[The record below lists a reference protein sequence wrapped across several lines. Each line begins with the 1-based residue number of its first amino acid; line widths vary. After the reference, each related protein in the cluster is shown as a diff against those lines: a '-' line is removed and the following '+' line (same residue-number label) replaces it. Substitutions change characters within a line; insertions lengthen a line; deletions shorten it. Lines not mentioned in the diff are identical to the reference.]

1 MGNINCSGITSG
13 FLKVAGNFVDDY
25 QEFRKAAAKVVVDV
39 VIPNFA
45 GSREALDNL
54 IDQAID
60 LQTKLLKSYGVA
72 AGESKGKIGPRCLII
87 PTKKV
92 TGSLKVEREFHFALC
107 PFDKVTITIKKT
119 DGKAGADIAACVKY
133 PGGEHFNEKR
143 KSIPKGKNSKGN
155 SVKFVFNDMAEK
167 VLTLR
172 LVQTGFVTDICHYS
186 VSAEGEFNK
195 KIMKSLNSSPAKKG
209 KIVSGQKKETVIS
222 GSRAVRPK

>member
-1 MGNINCSGITSG
+1 M
-13 FLKVAGNFVDDY
+13 DEY
-25 QEFRKAAAKVVVDV
+25 QEFRKDAAKVMVDL
-39 VIPNFA
+39 VIPDFA
-45 GSREALDNL
+45 GSDEALDNL

-60 LQTKLLKSYGVA
+60 LQTKMFKSYGVV

-107 PFDKVTITIKKT
+107 PFDKVTVTIKKT

-133 PGGEHFNEKR
+133 PSGEHFNEKR
-143 KSIPKGKNSKGN
+143 KSIPKGKDSKGD
-155 SVKFVFNDMAEK
+155 SVKFVFKDMAEK

-186 VSAEGEFNK
+186 VTAEGEFDTK
-195 KIMKSLNSSPAKKG
+195 TMESLNGTPAEKG
-209 KIVSGQKKETVIS
+209 KVVSGAKRAPVVT

>member
-1 MGNINCSGITSG
+1 MGKINCSGITSG
-13 FLKVAGNFVDDY
+13 FLKVAGDFVDDY
-25 QEFRKAAAKVVVDV
+25 QEFRKAAAKIIVDV
-39 VIPNFA
+39 VIPNFT
-45 GSREALDNL
+45 GSKDALDNL
-54 IDQAID
+54 IDEAID

-107 PFDKVTITIKKT
+107 PFDKVTLTIKKT

-133 PGGEHFNEKR
+133 PSGEHYNEKR
-143 KSIPKGKNSKGN
+143 KSIEKGKDSKGDA
-155 SVKFVFNDMAEK
+155 VTFVFTDMAEK

-186 VSAEGEFNK
+186 VSAEGEFDEK
-195 KIMKSLNSSPAKKG
+195 VMTSLSSSPVKKG
-209 KIVSGQKKETVIS
+209 TAVSGAKREPVIS